1 MDMDRSS
8 HVSYHPALFHSA
20 GVLALECREVTVLV
34 VPYVRVQAELG
45 RPRDPRVLR

>member
-1 MDMDRSS
+1 
-8 HVSYHPALFHSA
+8 
-20 GVLALECREVTVLV
+20 VTVLV